1 MSTPTEH
8 HAVVGAGLIGGLWAL
23 MLAQRGYK
31 VTLYDRRPDPRKA
44 GADAGRSI
52 NLALSDRGWRAMKKA
67 GVEDVVRKIALPV
80 KGRIMHDHAGNQ
92 FFQQY
97 GNDEQFIYS
106 VSRGGLNMI
115 LVEEA
120 EKHPLVEVKFDHPC
134 SGYSLNNDGLVNVE
148 FKDGTS
154 VVHDRLFGT
163 DGVYSA
169 VRSTMIRNDRFNYI
183 QQYIPHGY
191 KEILMLPNDDGDY
204 RIAENGLHI
213 WPRGQFMFMALPNP
227 GGSFTCTLFAPFE
240 GAESFENIQTDEDVV
255 KFYQKHFPDSIDM
268 LPNLIEDWNANPVSS
283 MCTVKC
289 FPWNDGGRVALLG
302 DSAHAIVPFYG
313 QGMNCGFEDCSI
325 LSELMDELPEGASE
339 ERWASLLDEYSQVR
353 KPAADAILDLA
364 LHNYIVMRDKTGD
377 KTYQLQKKIEARIA
391 EAHPDKWKPLYS
403 LVTFSHMAYDKALK
417 RGEMQQAVMNVVM
430 SQSDIETTWESE
442 EIIELAINT
451 LEKYQADPNT
461 LARPKPLLSV
471 DV

>member
-1 MSTPTEH
+1 MVNKNEH

-23 MLAQRGYK
+23 LLAQRGYK

-44 GADAGRSI
+44 GVDAGRSI
-52 NLALSDRGWRAMKKA
+52 NLALSDRGWRAMEKA
-67 GVEDVVRKIALPV
+67 GVDEVVRKIALPV
-80 KGRIMHDHAGNQ
+80 KGRMMHDLEGNQ

-97 GNDEQFIYS
+97 GNDDQFIYS
-106 VSRGGLNMI
+106 VSRGGLNML

-120 EKHPLVEVKFDHPC
+120 EKHPLVDVKFDYPC
-134 SGYSLNNDGLVNVE
+134 SGYKLNDDGLVSVE
-148 FKDGTS
+148 FKDGS
-154 VVHDRLFGT
+154 SIVHDRLFGT

-169 VRSTMIRNDRFNYI
+169 VRSTMIKIDRFNYT

-191 KEILMLPNDDGDY
+191 KEILMLPSDDGDY

-240 GAESFENIQTDEDVV
+240 GEDSFERIQSDEDVLN
-255 KFYQKHFPDSIDM
+255 FYKKHFPDSLDM
-268 LPNLIEDWNANPVSS
+268 LPNLIEDWNQNPVSS

-325 LSELMDELPEGASE
+325 LSELIDGLPKNASNSN
-339 ERWASLLDEYSQVR
+339 WSSILDEYSIIR

-377 KTYQLQKKIEARIA
+377 RKYQLQKKIEARIT
-391 EAHPDKWKPLYS
+391 EAYPDKWKPLYS
-403 LVTFSHMAYDKALK
+403 LVTFSHTSYDEALK
-417 RGEMQQAVMNVVM
+417 RGNLQQAVMNFVM
-430 SQSDIETTWESE
+430 SQSDIESIWESE
-442 EIIELAINT
+442 KIIELAINT
-451 LEKYQADPNT
+451 LEKYQSDPNT
-461 LARPKPLLSV
+461 LARPKSLLDV

>member
-1 MSTPTEH
+1 MVNKNEH

-23 MLAQRGYK
+23 LLAQRGYK

-44 GADAGRSI
+44 GVDAGRSI
-52 NLALSDRGWRAMKKA
+52 NLALSDRGWRAMEKA
-67 GVEDVVRKIALPV
+67 GVDEVVRKIALPV
-80 KGRIMHDHAGNQ
+80 KGRMMHDLEGNQ

-97 GNDEQFIYS
+97 GNDDQFIYS
-106 VSRGGLNMI
+106 VSRGGLNML

-120 EKHPLVEVKFDHPC
+120 EKHPLVDVKFDHPC
-134 SGYSLNNDGLVNVE
+134 SGYKLNDDGLVSVE
-148 FKDGTS
+148 FKDGS
-154 VVHDRLFGT
+154 SIVHDRLFGT

-169 VRSTMIRNDRFNYI
+169 VRSTMIKIDRFNYT

-191 KEILMLPNDDGDY
+191 KEILMLPSDDGDY

-240 GAESFENIQTDEDVV
+240 GEDSFERIQSDEDVLN
-255 KFYQKHFPDSIDM
+255 FYKKHFPDSLDM
-268 LPNLIEDWNANPVSS
+268 LPNLIEDWNQNPVSS

-325 LSELMDELPEGASE
+325 LSELIDGLPKNASNSN
-339 ERWASLLDEYSQVR
+339 WSSILDEYSIIR

-377 KTYQLQKKIEARIA
+377 RKYQLQKKIEARIA
-391 EAHPDKWKPLYS
+391 KAHPEKWKPLYS
-403 LVTFSHMAYDKALK
+403 LVTFSHTSYDKALK
-417 RGEMQQAVMNVVM
+417 RGELQQAVMNVVM
-430 SQSDIETTWESE
+430 SQSDIESIWESE
-442 EIIELAINT
+442 KIIELAINT
-451 LEKYQADPNT
+451 LEKYQSDPNT
-461 LARPKPLLSV
+461 LARPKPLLDV

>member
-1 MSTPTEH
+1 MRYTKEH

-23 MLAQRGYK
+23 LLAQRGFK

-44 GADAGRSI
+44 GVDIGRSI
-52 NLALSDRGWRAMKKA
+52 NLALSHRGWRAMEKA
-67 GVEDVVRKIALPV
+67 GVENEVQKIALPV
-80 KGRIMHDHAGNQ
+80 KGRIMHDYSGNQ

-97 GNDEQFIYS
+97 GNDDQFIYS
-106 VSRGGLNMI
+106 VSRGGLNML

-120 EKHPLVEVKFDHPC
+120 EKHPLIEVKFNHPC
-134 SGYSLNNDGLVNVE
+134 SGYSLEDDKVNIV
-148 FKDGTS
+148 FKDGSTIS
-154 VVHDRLFGT
+154 HDRLFGT

-169 VRSTMIRNDRFNYI
+169 VRSTMARNDRFNYT

-191 KEILMLPNDDGDY
+191 KEILMHPNEDGDY

-240 GAESFENIQTDEDVV
+240 GEESFENIQSDEDVLA
-255 KFYQKHFPDSIDM
+255 FYQKHFPDTINM
-268 LPNLIEDWNANPVSS
+268 LPNLVVDWNANPVSS
-283 MCTVKC
+283 MCTVSC

-313 QGMNCGFEDCSI
+313 QGMNSGFEDCSI
-325 LSELMDELPEGASE
+325 LAELIDSLPEDASNGD
-339 ERWASLLDEYSQVR
+339 WVDMLDEYSRVR

-377 KTYQLQKKIEARIA
+377 PRFQLQKKIEARISA
-391 EAHPDKWKPLYS
+391 AYPDKWKPLYS
-403 LVTFSHMAYDKALK
+403 LVTFSHTPYNEAWD
-417 RGEMQQAVMNVVM
+417 RGELQQAVMNVVM
-430 SQSDIETTWESE
+430 SQSDIHTSWESE

-451 LEKYQADPNT
+451 LEKFKKDPNT
-461 LARPKPLLSV
+461 LARPEPLLSV

>member
-1 MSTPTEH
+1 MSIHAEH
-8 HAVVGAGLIGGLWAL
+8 HAVVGAGLIGGIWSL

-44 GADAGRSI
+44 GVDAGRSI
-52 NLALSDRGWRAMKKA
+52 NLALSDRGWKAIKKA
-67 GVEDVVRKIALPV
+67 GVESVVRKIALPV
-80 KGRIMHDHAGNQ
+80 KGRMMHDHAGNQ

-106 VSRGGLNMI
+106 VSRGRLNMI

-134 SGYSLNNDGLVNVE
+134 SGYSLNNDGLVNVN
-148 FKDGTS
+148 FKDGRS
-154 VVHDRLFGT
+154 VIHDRLFGT
-163 DGVYSA
+163 DGVYSS
-169 VRSTMIRNDRFNYI
+169 VRSTMIRNDRFNYT

-191 KEILMLPNDDGDY
+191 KEIIMLPSDSGDY
-204 RIAENGLHI
+204 RIAENALHI

-240 GAESFENIQTDEDVV
+240 GAESFENIQSDEDVV
-255 KFYQKHFPDSIDM
+255 KFYQKHFPDTIDM

-283 MCTVKC
+283 MCTVKSS
-289 FPWNDGGRVALLG
+289 PWNVGGRVALLG

-313 QGMNCGFEDCSI
+313 QGMNSGLEDCSI
-325 LSELMDELPEGASE
+325 LSELIDKLPEGASE
-339 ERWASLLDEYSQVR
+339 EQWESLLDEYSQVR

-403 LVTFSHMAYDKALK
+403 LVTFSHTPYDEALK
-417 RGEMQQAVMNVVM
+417 RGEMQQAVMNVIM
-430 SQSDIETTWESE
+430 SQSDIETNWESE
-442 EIIELAINT
+442 KIIELAINM

>member
-1 MSTPTEH
+1 MVNKNEH

-23 MLAQRGYK
+23 LLAQRGYK

-44 GADAGRSI
+44 GVDAGRSI
-52 NLALSDRGWRAMKKA
+52 NLALSDRGWRAMEKA
-67 GVEDVVRKIALPV
+67 GVDEVVRKIALPV
-80 KGRIMHDHAGNQ
+80 KGRMMHDLEGNQ

-97 GNDEQFIYS
+97 GNDDQFIYS
-106 VSRGGLNMI
+106 VSRGGLNML

-120 EKHPLVEVKFDHPC
+120 EKHPLVDVKFDYPC
-134 SGYSLNNDGLVNVE
+134 SGYKLNDDGLVSVE
-148 FKDGTS
+148 FKDGS
-154 VVHDRLFGT
+154 SIVHDRLFGT

-169 VRSTMIRNDRFNYI
+169 VRSTMIKIDRFNYT

-191 KEILMLPNDDGDY
+191 KEILMLPSDDGDY

-240 GAESFENIQTDEDVV
+240 GEDSFERIQSDEDVLN
-255 KFYQKHFPDSIDM
+255 FYKKHFPDSLDM
-268 LPNLIEDWNANPVSS
+268 LPNLIEDWNQNPVSS

-325 LSELMDELPEGASE
+325 LSELIDGLPKNASNSN
-339 ERWASLLDEYSQVR
+339 WSSILDEYSIIR

-377 KTYQLQKKIEARIA
+377 RKYQLQKKIEARIT
-391 EAHPDKWKPLYS
+391 EAYPDKWKPLYS
-403 LVTFSHMAYDKALK
+403 LVTFSHTSYDEALK
-417 RGEMQQAVMNVVM
+417 RGNLQQAVMNFVM
-430 SQSDIETTWESE
+430 SQSDIESIWESE
-442 EIIELAINT
+442 KIIELAINT
-451 LEKYQADPNT
+451 LEKYQSDPNT
-461 LARPKPLLSV
+461 LARPKPLLDV

>member
-1 MSTPTEH
+1 MSQTCEH

-23 MLAQRGYK
+23 MLAQRGNK
-31 VTLYDRRPDPRKA
+31 VTLYDRRPDPRKQNNY
-44 GADAGRSI
+44 GGRSI
-52 NLALSDRGWRAMKKA
+52 NLALSDRGWKAMEKA
-67 GVEDVVRKIALPV
+67 GVDGVVREIALPV

-97 GNDEQFIYS
+97 GNDDQFIYS
-106 VSRGGLNMI
+106 VSRGGLNML

-134 SGYSLNNDGLVNVE
+134 AGYSLVE
-148 FKDGTS
+148 NGVEVKFKDGRS
-154 VVHDRLFGT
+154 IQHDRLFGT

-169 VRSTMIRNDRFNYI
+169 VRGTMVRNDRFDYT
-183 QQYIPHGY
+183 QKYIPHGY
-191 KEILMLPNDDGDY
+191 KEILMRPNEDGDY

-240 GAESFENIQTDEDVV
+240 GPESFENIKTDEDVL
-255 KFYQKHFPDSIDM
+255 KFYNKHFPDAVEM
-268 LPNLIEDWNANPVSS
+268 LPNLIEDWNENPVSS

-313 QGMNCGFEDCSI
+313 QGMNSGFEDCTVFSD
-325 LSELMDELPEGASE
+325 LMDELPGNAGDDEWGKMMRKYSE
-339 ERWASLLDEYSQVR
+339 LR

-377 KTYQLQKKIEARIA
+377 SKYQLQKKIESRIA
-391 EAHPDKWKPLYS
+391 SRHPEKWKPLYT
-403 LVTFSHMAYDKALK
+403 LVTFSHTPYNEAWD
-417 RGEMQQAVMNVVM
+417 RGEMQQAVMNEVM
-430 SQSDIETTWESE
+430 ELENIEGVWEEDSTIDFAIET
-442 EIIELAINT
+442 
-451 LEKYQADPNT
+451 LERYISDASSMS
-461 LARPKPLLSV
+461 RPAPLLSV